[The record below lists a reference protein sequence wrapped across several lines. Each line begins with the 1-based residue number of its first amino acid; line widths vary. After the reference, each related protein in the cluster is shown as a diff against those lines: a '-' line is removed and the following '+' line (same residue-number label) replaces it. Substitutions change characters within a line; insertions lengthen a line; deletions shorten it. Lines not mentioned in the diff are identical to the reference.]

1 MRYVF
6 ATAALFISIG
16 STAIAQET
24 YDEIIE
30 SGGLDSL
37 SNMETHIATIL
48 ENNGVSR
55 ECMGNL
61 TVSDAV
67 QINAILNRS
76 DDSRSEKERDVTV
89 ILDRRC
95 N

>member
-1 MRYVF
+1 MRYTL

-16 STAIAQET
+16 GTAIAQET
-24 YDEIIE
+24 YEEIVE
-30 SGGLDSL
+30 GGGLDSL
-37 SNMETHIATIL
+37 SNMERHIATIL

-67 QINAILNRS
+67 QINSILQR
-76 DDSRSEKERDVTV
+76 DASRSEKERDVGV

>member
-1 MRYVF
+1 
-6 ATAALFISIG
+6 
-16 STAIAQET
+16 
-24 YDEIIE
+24 
-30 SGGLDSL
+30 
-37 SNMETHIATIL
+37 
-48 ENNGVSR
+48 
-55 ECMGNL
+55 MGNL

-76 DDSRSEKERDVTV
+76 DASQREKERDVTV